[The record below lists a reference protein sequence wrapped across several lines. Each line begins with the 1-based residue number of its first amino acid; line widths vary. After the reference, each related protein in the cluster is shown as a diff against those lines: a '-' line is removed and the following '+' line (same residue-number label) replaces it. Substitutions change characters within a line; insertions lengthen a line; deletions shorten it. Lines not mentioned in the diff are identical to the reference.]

1 MSENREYVSRSDE
14 LGNIHISGE
23 VLASIAAAA
32 ALEVEGVSG
41 LSANLGS
48 DIAELLSNKKN
59 LTKGVHIQVEDEQVT
74 VELAVLMSYGHT
86 IPEVGR
92 AVQDAVKSSVESMTG
107 LTVAAAE
114 NRTDAGGRAIGP
126 PLLQDLCPL
135 RWFFLLFFGK
145 RGTLKQRQSRGMRAG
160 PKGDR
165 VVPAGRG
172 VVRRTNSAD
181 ARQCMIPH
189 PAAAYRGGTSA
200 SSVRQSRKGC
210 RIAEGGVFF
219 MYRDQCS
226 KTLYRTPL
234 QPGWWLEG
242 NQAMK
247 SLKLLMFAALMVAMA
262 RALSLIPGI
271 PIAHT
276 KMTWGFLARA
286 LCALVCG
293 PVMGL
298 VFGFVEDIL
307 GFILQPT
314 GDFFPGYTLS
324 TMAGVL
330 VYALCF
336 YRARITVL
344 RIVLAN
350 LVVNLLVNALMGS
363 LWNLMLRGGVYW
375 GWFLPSLGKN
385 LVTVLPKTLVIY
397 VLFQALLP
405 ILQQMGVIPRQ
416 LDEKGRLPLI

>member
-1 MSENREYVSRSDE
+1 
-14 LGNIHISGE
+14 
-23 VLASIAAAA
+23 
-32 ALEVEGVSG
+32 
-41 LSANLGS
+41 
-48 DIAELLSNKKN
+48 
-59 LTKGVHIQVEDEQVT
+59 
-74 VELAVLMSYGHT
+74 
-86 IPEVGR
+86 
-92 AVQDAVKSSVESMTG
+92 
-107 LTVAAAE
+107 
-114 NRTDAGGRAIGP
+114 
-126 PLLQDLCPL
+126 
-135 RWFFLLFFGK
+135 
-145 RGTLKQRQSRGMRAG
+145 
-160 PKGDR
+160 
-165 VVPAGRG
+165 
-172 VVRRTNSAD
+172 
-181 ARQCMIPH
+181 
-189 PAAAYRGGTSA
+189 
-200 SSVRQSRKGC
+200 
-210 RIAEGGVFF
+210 

-336 YRARITVL
+336 FRRRITVVRL
-344 RIVLAN
+344 IAGN
-350 LVVNLLVNALMGS
+350 LLVNLLVNAAMGS
-363 LWNLMLRGGVYW
+363 VWSTMVRGGVYW
-375 GWFLPSLGKN
+375 GWFIPSLAKN
-385 LVTVLPKTLVIY
+385 LVTVLPKAAALY
-397 VLFQALLP
+397 FLFQALLP
-405 ILQQMGVIPRQ
+405 ILQRMGLIPRQ
-416 LDEKGRLPLI
+416 VDGAIRLI